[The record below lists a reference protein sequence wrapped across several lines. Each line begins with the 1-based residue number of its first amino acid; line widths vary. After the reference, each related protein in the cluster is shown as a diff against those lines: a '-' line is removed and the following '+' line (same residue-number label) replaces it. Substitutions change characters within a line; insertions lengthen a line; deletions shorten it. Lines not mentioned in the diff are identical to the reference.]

1 MSDLLEQATR
11 ALRETTAD
19 PQPRSGLT
27 KARVLDSAEK
37 RYAPKRGGGG
47 VLRWAVTL
55 LAALA
60 ASTALARVAQYWPE
74 IKRALVSETVEHS
87 DAAPAKKRKAAKK
100 PAQPA
105 AAEQQPE
112 KVEPVVVPQEAP
124 AEVPVPEASAPSES
138 AVPVAE
144 GAAERASSAAERAS
158 SAVERVKPAVRRA
171 KVTPKPVIGSE
182 SVASVRVEPVAT
194 PAPPVVKLAP
204 VPDAESADLVLF
216 RRAQRLHLN
225 RDPRA
230 LAAWDDYLRVA
241 GEAPLAPEAR
251 YNRALC
257 LVRLGRRAEA
267 KEALEPFANGAY
279 GTYRKAE
286 AKALI
291 TALGASN

>member
-37 RYAPKRGGGG
+37 RYAPKRSGGG
-47 VLRWAVTL
+47 VLRWAVAL
-55 LAALA
+55 VAALA

-74 IKRALVSETVEHS
+74 IKRALVPEAAEHS
-87 DAAPAKKRKAAKK
+87 EAAPAKKKAAKK

-105 AAEQQPE
+105 AAEQRPVS
-112 KVEPVVVPQEAP
+112 KPVVVPAEA
-124 AEVPVPEASAPSES
+124 PVPENAPATQNVQSES
-138 AVPVAE
+138 GVP
-144 GAAERASSAAERAS
+144 GAASEGERSSVVQRA
-158 SAVERVKPAVRRA
+158 KPAARRA
-171 KVTPKPVIGSE
+171 KVTPKPVFGP
-182 SVASVRVEPVAT
+182 EPVAEAPVK
-194 PAPPVVKLAP
+194 PAPPVVTLVPA
-204 VPDAESADLVLF
+204 PDAESADLALF

-241 GEAPLAPEAR
+241 GEGPLAPEAR

-257 LVRLGRRAEA
+257 LVRLGR
-267 KEALEPFANGAY
+267 
-279 GTYRKAE
+279 KAE
-286 AKALI
+286 AKA
-291 TALGASN
+291 ALAPFADGEYGTYRRTEAKALMEALDASN